1 MPLMRYSLSGRSVLH
16 VLVFLLLSVLGHGV
30 AWAEDRTVTLS
41 YSQVKGLGKSGG
53 DFDGA
58 AAFDYEVNPICFS
71 FSNAYGSEEH
81 IKVYASSTI
90 TITGPAISK
99 VVITAVD
106 DEYIRTWTANSGNV
120 SVSKAKAT
128 WQGSAN
134 SVTLKNKSSSQARIL
149 KIEVTCDASKLTSI
163 KIVGSAL
170 NTEYYVD
177 DTPSVEGLG
186 VIATYEGDTEDY
198 VTEKYVTDDV
208 EWDISPRSIS
218 RETQRVEVRAIYGG
232 MMSDPYGYDI
242 KVISIANDVASAYSV
257 STACLYTDN
266 GKGLSE
272 DVYVTGI
279 VSQTEFLEEGMI
291 TYFISDDGTT
301 NHTQFACRN
310 GLDIDAGVFAAIND
324 LKLGTRVVVRGKL
337 QKTDG
342 VYGFKEKSVIVS
354 KDETNAREI
363 LSLSISGT
371 PLKTTYKVGDVPSAD
386 GYVVTALYSDGTEQ
400 DVTEKVDWT
409 FEPSQIVEGT
419 TDVISTAVY
428 RGYFSKTEYKVSVDT
443 ETWFYEMTPIAGGSL
458 QYDAAGEI
466 VVDGIGWNVCGNT
479 KSYYTWALGGKSI
492 KKTNRDIITL
502 NPIWGEVAKVTV
514 CVGETSGNI
523 TFNSLSLTVADNS
536 SFSAPQIYKIVS
548 PRPNTDYTFE
558 ITSAT
563 DAYYKVTYNL
573 TVSGSSNKYI
583 AFDGIKF
590 FGKQKSFDM
599 QMSSAG
605 YSTLCLP
612 YSARVPDGVTV
623 YTAIDA
629 GNVVLLSPKESPV
642 VVAGEGVVLKGNEG
656 NYKFVQNF
664 GNFEKEKGN
673 QLVGTIK
680 GISLSESDNA
690 YLLARK
696 KGTTEVAFYRLATKY
711 TMLPNKAYLKL
722 PSANSRAMI
731 PVLWDDEATGVLDV
745 WEESEEASD
754 IYNLSGQRLS
764 KPQKGINIVNGRLL
778 VK

>member
-1 MPLMRYSLSGRSVLH
+1 MRYSLSGRRVLH
-16 VLVFLLLSVLGHGV
+16 VLVFLLLSVLGQGV
-30 AWAEDRTVTLS
+30 AWGENRTVTLS

-128 WQGSAN
+128 WQGSED

-149 KIEVTCDASKLTSI
+149 KIEVTCDAPKLTGI
-163 KIVGSAL
+163 KIVGPAL

-186 VIATYEGDTEDY
+186 VVATYEGDTED
-198 VTEKYVTDDV
+198 YVTDDV

-232 MMSDPYGYDI
+232 MMSDSYSYDI

-279 VSQTEFLEEGMI
+279 VSQTEFIEEGMI

-301 NHTQFACRN
+301 NHTQFACRS

-342 VYGFKEKSVIVS
+342 VYGFKENSVIVS

-443 ETWFYEMTPIAGGSL
+443 ETWFYEMTPIAGGN
-458 QYDAAGEI
+458 QYYGVASEI
-466 VVDGIGWNVCGNT
+466 VVDGIGWKVYGNT
-479 KSYYTWALGGKSI
+479 ESYETWALGGKSI
-492 KKTNRDIITL
+492 TKTKRDIITL

-536 SFSAPQIYKIVS
+536 SFSNPQIYTKNS

-563 DAYYKVTYNL
+563 DAYYKVTYVL
-573 TVSGSSNKYI
+573 TVSGSSQKYI

-673 QLVGTIK
+673 QMVGTLSSIA
-680 GISLSESDNA
+680 LSESDNA

-696 KGTTEVAFYRLATKY
+696 KGTTEVAFYRLATNY

-731 PVLWDDEATGVLDV
+731 PALWDDEATGVLDV

>member
-16 VLVFLLLSVLGHGV
+16 VLVFLLLSVLGQGV
-30 AWAEDRTVTLS
+30 AWGENRTVTLS

-128 WQGSAN
+128 WQGSED

-149 KIEVTCDASKLTSI
+149 KIEVTCDAPKLTGI
-163 KIVGSAL
+163 KIVGPAL

-186 VIATYEGDTEDY
+186 VVATYEGDTED
-198 VTEKYVTDDV
+198 YVTDDV

-232 MMSDPYGYDI
+232 MMSDSYSYDI

-279 VSQTEFLEEGMI
+279 VSQTEFIEEGMI

-301 NHTQFACRN
+301 NHTQFACRS

-342 VYGFKEKSVIVS
+342 VYGFKENSVIVS

-458 QYDAAGEI
+458 QYGVASEI

-479 KSYYTWALGGKSI
+479 RSYGTWALGGKSI
-492 KKTNRDIITL
+492 KNTNRDIITL

-514 CVGETSGNI
+514 CVGKTSGNI

-536 SFSAPQIYKIVS
+536 SFSNSKKYTIVS
-548 PRPNTDYTFE
+548 PSPNTDYTFE

-573 TVSGSSNKYI
+573 TVGSSNKYI

-599 QMSSAG
+599 PMSSAG

-642 VVAGEGVVLKGNEG
+642 VVAGEGLVLKGDEG
-656 NYKFVQNF
+656 NYKFVQTF

-673 QLVGTIK
+673 QLVGTISS
-680 GISLSESDNA
+680 IALSESDNA

-745 WEESEEASD
+745 WEELEEASD

>member
-16 VLVFLLLSVLGHGV
+16 VLVFLLFSVLGQGV
-30 AWAEDRTVTLS
+30 AWGEDRTVTLS

-128 WQGSAN
+128 WQGSAD
-134 SVTLKNKSSSQARIL
+134 SVVLKNKSSSQARIL
-149 KIEVTCDASKLTSI
+149 KIEVTCDAPKLTGI
-163 KIVGSAL
+163 KIVGPAL

-186 VIATYEGDTEDY
+186 VVATYEGDTEN
-198 VTEKYVTDDV
+198 YVTDGV

-232 MMSDPYGYDI
+232 MMSDSYGYDI

-257 STACLYTDN
+257 SKACLYTDN

-301 NHTQFACRN
+301 NHTQFACRS
-310 GLDIDAGVFAAIND
+310 GLDIDAGVFVAIND

-443 ETWFYEMTPIAGGSL
+443 ETWFYEMTPIAGGN
-458 QYDAAGEI
+458 QYYGVASEI
-466 VVDGIGWNVCGNT
+466 VVDGIGWKVYGNT
-479 KSYYTWALGGKSI
+479 ESYETWALGGKSI
-492 KKTNRDIITL
+492 TKTNRDIITL

-514 CVGETSGNI
+514 CVGKTSGNI
-523 TFNSLSLTVADNS
+523 KFNSLSLTVADNS
-536 SFSAPQIYKIVS
+536 SFSNSKKYTIGS
-548 PRPNTDYTFE
+548 PSANTDYTFE

-573 TVSGSSNKYI
+573 TVSGSSQKYF

-612 YSARVPDGVTV
+612 YSARVPDGVIV

-642 VVAGEGVVLKGNEG
+642 VVAGEGLVLKGDEG

-673 QLVGTIK
+673 QMVGTISS
-680 GISLSESDNA
+680 IALSESDNA

-696 KGTTEVAFYRLATKY
+696 KGTTEVAFYRLATNY

-731 PVLWDDEATGVLDV
+731 PALWDDEATGVLDV

>member
-30 AWAEDRTVTLS
+30 AWGEDRTVTLS

-134 SVTLKNKSSSQARIL
+134 SVTLKNKSSSQACIL

-163 KIVGSAL
+163 KIVGSVL

-232 MMSDPYGYDI
+232 MMSDFYGYDI

-266 GKGLSE
+266 GRGLSE

-301 NHTQFACRN
+301 NHTQFACRS

-371 PLKTTYKVGDVPSAD
+371 PSKTVYKVGDIPSAD
-386 GYVVTALYSDGTEQ
+386 GYFVTALYSDGTEQ

-409 FEPSQIVEGT
+409 FEPSQIVDGT

-443 ETWFYEMTPIAGGSL
+443 KIWFYEMTPIAGGN
-458 QYDAAGEI
+458 QYYGVASEI
-466 VVDGIGWNVCGNT
+466 VVDGIGWEVYGNT
-479 KSYYTWALGGKSI
+479 VSYYTWALGGKSI
-492 KKTNRDIITL
+492 KNTNRDIITL

-514 CVGETSGNI
+514 CVGKTSGNI

-536 SFSAPQIYKIVS
+536 SFSNPQIYTKNS
-548 PRPNTDYTFE
+548 PRANTDYTFE

-573 TVSGSSNKYI
+573 TVSGSSQKYF

-642 VVAGEGVVLKGNEG
+642 VVAGEGLVLKGDEG
-656 NYKFVQNF
+656 NYKFVQTF

-673 QLVGTIK
+673 QMVGTISS
-680 GISLSESDNA
+680 IALSESDNA

-696 KGTTEVAFYRLATKY
+696 KGTSEVAFYRLATKY

-731 PVLWDDEATGVLDV
+731 PALWDDEATGVLDV

>member
-1 MPLMRYSLSGRSVLH
+1 MRYSLSGRSVLH
-16 VLVFLLLSVLGHGV
+16 VLVFLLLSVLGQGV
-30 AWAEDRTVTLS
+30 AWGENRTVTLS

-128 WQGSAN
+128 WQGSED

-149 KIEVTCDASKLTSI
+149 KIEVTCDAPKLTGI
-163 KIVGSAL
+163 RIVGPAL

-186 VIATYEGDTEDY
+186 VVATYEGDTEN
-198 VTEKYVTDDV
+198 YVTDDV

-232 MMSDPYGYDI
+232 MMSDSYGYDI

-279 VSQTEFLEEGMI
+279 VSQTEFIEEGMI

-301 NHTQFACRN
+301 NHTQFACRS

-342 VYGFKEKSVIVS
+342 VYGFKENSVIVS
-354 KDETNAREI
+354 KDETNAWEI

-443 ETWFYEMTPIAGGSL
+443 ETWFYEMTPIAGGN
-458 QYDAAGEI
+458 QYYGVASEI
-466 VVDGIGWNVCGNT
+466 VVDGIGWEVYGNT
-479 KSYYTWALGGKSI
+479 ESYETWALGGKSI
-492 KKTNRDIITL
+492 TKTKRDIITL

-536 SFSAPQIYKIVS
+536 SFSNPQIYTKNS

-563 DAYYKVTYNL
+563 DAYYKVTYVL
-573 TVSGSSNKYI
+573 TVSGSSQKYI

-673 QLVGTIK
+673 QMVGA
-680 GISLSESDNA
+680 ISSIALSESDNA

-731 PVLWDDEATGVLDV
+731 PALWDDEATGVLDV
-745 WEESEEASD
+745 GEESEEASD

>member
-16 VLVFLLLSVLGHGV
+16 VLVFLLLSVLGQGV
-30 AWAEDRTVTLS
+30 AWGENRTVTLS

-99 VVITAVD
+99 VVITALD

-128 WQGSAN
+128 WQGSED

-149 KIEVTCDASKLTSI
+149 KIEVTCDAPKLTGI
-163 KIVGSAL
+163 KIVGPAL

-186 VIATYEGDTEDY
+186 VVATYEGDTED
-198 VTEKYVTDDV
+198 YVTDDV

-232 MMSDPYGYDI
+232 MMSDSYSYDI

-279 VSQTEFLEEGMI
+279 VSQTEFIEEGMI

-301 NHTQFACRN
+301 NHTQFACRS
-310 GLDIDAGVFAAIND
+310 GLDIDVGVFAAIND

-342 VYGFKEKSVIVS
+342 VYGFKENSVIVS

-386 GYVVTALYSDGTEQ
+386 GYVVTALYSDGTEL

-458 QYDAAGEI
+458 QYGVASEI

-479 KSYYTWALGGKSI
+479 RSYGTWALGGKSI
-492 KKTNRDIITL
+492 KNTNRDIITL

-514 CVGETSGNI
+514 CVGKTSGNI

-536 SFSAPQIYKIVS
+536 SFSNSKKYTIVS
-548 PRPNTDYTFE
+548 PSPNTDYTFE

-573 TVSGSSNKYI
+573 TVGSSNKYI

-599 QMSSAG
+599 PMSSAG

-642 VVAGEGVVLKGNEG
+642 VVAGEGLVLKGNEG
-656 NYKFVQNF
+656 NYKFVQTF

-673 QLVGTIK
+673 QLVGTISS
-680 GISLSESDNA
+680 IALSESDNA

-745 WEESEEASD
+745 WEELEEASD

>member
-1 MPLMRYSLSGRSVLH
+1 MRYSLSGRSVLH

-30 AWAEDRTVTLS
+30 AWGEDRTVTLS

-99 VVITAVD
+99 VVLTAVD
-106 DEYIRTWTANSGNV
+106 NEHRGTWTANSGEV
-120 SVSKAKAT
+120 SEPKSSAKAT

-134 SVTLKNKSSSQARIL
+134 SVTLKNKSSSQACIL
-149 KIEVTCDASKLTSI
+149 KIEVTCDASKLTGI
-163 KIVGSAL
+163 KIVGPAL

-186 VIATYEGDTEDY
+186 VVATYEGDTEN
-198 VTEKYVTDDV
+198 YVTDGV

-218 RETQRVEVRAIYGG
+218 RETQSVDVRAIYGG
-232 MMSDPYGYDI
+232 MMSDSYSYDI

-301 NHTQFACRN
+301 NHPQFACRS

-400 DVTEKVDWT
+400 DVTEEVDWT

-443 ETWFYEMTPIAGGSL
+443 ETWFYEMTPIAGG
-458 QYDAAGEI
+458 YKEYGAASEI
-466 VVDGIGWNVCGNT
+466 IVDGIGWKVYANT
-479 KSYYTWALGGKSI
+479 VSYDTWALGGKSI
-492 KKTNRDIITL
+492 KNTNRDIITL

-514 CVGETSGNI
+514 CVGKTSGNI

-536 SFSAPQIYKIVS
+536 SFSNSKKYTIGS
-548 PRPNTDYTFE
+548 PSANTDYTFE

-573 TVSGSSNKYI
+573 TVSGSSNKYF

-605 YSTLCLP
+605 YSTQCLP

-673 QLVGTIK
+673 QMVGTISS
-680 GISLSESDNA
+680 IALSESDNA

-745 WEESEEASD
+745 GEESEEASD

>member
-1 MPLMRYSLSGRSVLH
+1 MRYSLSGRSVLH
-16 VLVFLLLSVLGHGV
+16 VLVFLLLSVLGQGV
-30 AWAEDRTVTLS
+30 AWGENRTVTLS

-81 IKVYASSTI
+81 IRVYASSTI

-106 DEYIRTWTANSGNV
+106 GEYIGAWTANSGEV

-149 KIEVTCDASKLTSI
+149 KIEVTCDAPKLTGI
-163 KIVGSAL
+163 RIVGPAHK
-170 NTEYYVD
+170 TEYYVD
-177 DTPSVEGLG
+177 DAPSVEGLG
-186 VIATYEGDTEDY
+186 VVATYEGDTEN
-198 VTEKYVTDDV
+198 YVTDDV

-232 MMSDPYGYDI
+232 MMSDSYGYDI

-266 GKGLSE
+266 GRGLSE

-279 VSQTEFLEEGMI
+279 VSQTEFIEEGMI

-301 NHTQFACRN
+301 NHTQFACRS

-342 VYGFKEKSVIVS
+342 VYGFKEKSVIVA

-443 ETWFYEMTPIAGGSL
+443 ETWFYEMTPIAGGSKE
-458 QYDAAGEI
+458 YGVASEI
-466 VVDGIGWNVCGNT
+466 IVDGIGWKVYANT
-479 KSYYTWALGGKSI
+479 VSYDTWALGGKSI
-492 KKTNRDIITL
+492 EKTNRDIITL

-523 TFNSLSLTVADNS
+523 KFNSMSLTVADNS
-536 SFSAPQIYKIVS
+536 SFSNPQIYTKNS
-548 PRPNTDYTFE
+548 PMANTDYTFE

-573 TVSGSSNKYI
+573 TVGSSNKYI

-642 VVAGEGVVLKGNEG
+642 VVAGEGLVLKGDEG
-656 NYKFVQNF
+656 NYKFVQTF

-673 QLVGTIK
+673 QLVGTISS
-680 GISLSESDNA
+680 IALSESDNA

>member
-1 MPLMRYSLSGRSVLH
+1 M
-16 VLVFLLLSVLGHGV
+16 LVFLLLSVLGHGV
-30 AWAEDRTVTLS
+30 AWGEDRTVTLS

-58 AAFDYEVNPICFS
+58 AAFDYEVNPIRFS

-99 VVITAVD
+99 VVLTAVD
-106 DEYIRTWTANSGNV
+106 NEHRGTWTANSGEV
-120 SVSKAKAT
+120 SEPKSSTKAT

-134 SVTLKNKSSSQARIL
+134 SITLKNKSSSQARIL
-149 KIEVTCDASKLTSI
+149 KIEVTCDAPKLTGI
-163 KIVGSAL
+163 RIVGPAL

-186 VIATYEGDTEDY
+186 VVATYEGDTE
-198 VTEKYVTDDV
+198 EYVTDDV

-232 MMSDPYGYDI
+232 MMSDSYGYDI

-279 VSQTEFLEEGMI
+279 VSQTEFIEEGMI

-301 NHTQFACRN
+301 NHTPFVCRS

-443 ETWFYEMTPIAGGSL
+443 KTWFYEMAPIAGGN
-458 QYDAAGEI
+458 QYYGVASEI
-466 VVDGIGWNVCGNT
+466 VVDGIGWEVYGNT
-479 KSYYTWALGGKSI
+479 VSYDTWALGGKSI
-492 KKTNRDIITL
+492 KNTNRDIITL

-536 SFSAPQIYKIVS
+536 SFSNSKKYTIGS
-548 PRPNTDYTFE
+548 PRANTDYTFE

-573 TVSGSSNKYI
+573 TVSGSSNKYF

-629 GNVVLLSPKESPV
+629 GNVVLLSPKGSPV

-673 QLVGTIK
+673 QMVGTISS
-680 GISLSESDNA
+680 IALSELDNA

-696 KGTTEVAFYRLATKY
+696 KGTSEVAFYRLATKY

-731 PVLWDDEATGVLDV
+731 PALWDDEATGVLDV
-745 WEESEEASD
+745 AEESEEASD

>member
-30 AWAEDRTVTLS
+30 AWGEDRTVTLS

-149 KIEVTCDASKLTSI
+149 KIEVTCDAPKLTGI
-163 KIVGSAL
+163 KIVGPAL

-186 VIATYEGDTEDY
+186 VVATYEGDTED
-198 VTEKYVTDDV
+198 YVTDDV

-232 MMSDPYGYDI
+232 MMSDSYSYDI

-279 VSQTEFLEEGMI
+279 VSQTEFIEEGMI

-301 NHTQFACRN
+301 NHTQFACRS

-342 VYGFKEKSVIVS
+342 VYGFKENSVIVS

-458 QYDAAGEI
+458 QYGVASEI

-479 KSYYTWALGGKSI
+479 RSYGTWALGGKSI
-492 KKTNRDIITL
+492 KNTNRDIITL

-514 CVGETSGNI
+514 CVGKTSGNI

-536 SFSAPQIYKIVS
+536 SFSNSKKYTIVS
-548 PRPNTDYTFE
+548 PSPNTDYTFE

-573 TVSGSSNKYI
+573 TVGSSNKYI

-590 FGKQKSFDM
+590 FVNKRVLICQ
-599 QMSSAG
+599 
-605 YSTLCLP
+605 CL
-612 YSARVPDGVTV
+612 R
-623 YTAIDA
+623 
-629 GNVVLLSPKESPV
+629 
-642 VVAGEGVVLKGNEG
+642 
-656 NYKFVQNF
+656 Q
-664 GNFEKEKGN
+664 
-673 QLVGTIK
+673 
-680 GISLSESDNA
+680 
-690 YLLARK
+690 
-696 KGTTEVAFYRLATKY
+696 
-711 TMLPNKAYLKL
+711 
-722 PSANSRAMI
+722 
-731 PVLWDDEATGVLDV
+731 
-745 WEESEEASD
+745 D
-754 IYNLSGQRLS
+754 ILHCACRIAQGCLME
-764 KPQKGINIVNGRLL
+764 
-778 VK
+778 

>member
-30 AWAEDRTVTLS
+30 AWGEDRTVTLS

-58 AAFDYEVNPICFS
+58 AAFDYEVNPIFFS

-81 IKVYASSTI
+81 IRVYASSTI
-90 TITGPAISK
+90 TITGPTISK

-106 DEYIRTWTANSGNV
+106 GEYIGAWTVNSGEV

-149 KIEVTCDASKLTSI
+149 KIEVTCDASKLTGI
-163 KIVGSAL
+163 RIVGPAL

-186 VIATYEGDTEDY
+186 VVATYEGDTEDD
-198 VTEKYVTDDV
+198 VTDDV

-232 MMSDPYGYDI
+232 MMSDSYGYDI

-266 GKGLSE
+266 GRGLSE

-301 NHTQFACRN
+301 NHPQFACRS

-443 ETWFYEMTPIAGGSL
+443 ETWFYEMTPIAGGSQ
-458 QYDAAGEI
+458 QYDAASEI
-466 VVDGIGWNVCGNT
+466 IVDGIGWKVYANT
-479 KSYYTWALGGKSI
+479 VSYDTWALGGKSI
-492 KKTNRDIITL
+492 EKTNRDIITL

-523 TFNSLSLTVADNS
+523 KFNSLSLTVADNS
-536 SFSAPQIYKIVS
+536 SFSNPQIYTKNS
-548 PRPNTDYTFE
+548 PRHNTDYTFE

-573 TVSGSSNKYI
+573 TVSGSSNKYF

-612 YSARVPDGVTV
+612 YSARVPDGVIV

-629 GNVVLLSPKESPV
+629 GNVVLLSPKQNPI
-642 VVAGEGVVLKGNEG
+642 VVAGEGVVLRGNEG
-656 NYKFVQNF
+656 KYKFVQNF
-664 GNFEKEKGN
+664 GNFEKEDGN
-673 QLVGTIK
+673 QLVGTIN
-680 GISLSESDNA
+680 GIGLSESDNA

-696 KGTTEVAFYRLATKY
+696 KDTTEVAFYRLATNY

-745 WEESEEASD
+745 GEESEEASD